1 MLLFTI
7 QILAGTEE
15 ISSIIEAEKVI
26 IEMRTKTEETV
37 EHPTY
42 NKAQSDGSTP
52 VNKIKALFALR
63 IKKRSTKVWRS
74 GG

>member
-1 MLLFTI
+1 MLLCTI
-7 QILAGTEE
+7 EVLAGTKQ
-15 ISSIIEAEKVI
+15 ISSIIEEENVI

-42 NKAQSDGSTP
+42 NKAQSGDSTP
-52 VNKIKALFALR
+52 VDKMNALFILR
-63 IKKRSTKVWRS
+63 IKKRSTKEWRS